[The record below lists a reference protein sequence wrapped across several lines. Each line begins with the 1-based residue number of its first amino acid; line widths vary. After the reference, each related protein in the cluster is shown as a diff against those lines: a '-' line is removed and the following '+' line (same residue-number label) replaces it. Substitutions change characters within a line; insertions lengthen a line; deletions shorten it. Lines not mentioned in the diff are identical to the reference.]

1 MTGGLSREFLA
12 PGVECIAGLY
22 GLLTAEADLGDVP
35 GAFIRWEG
43 GGVIVFNSAHS
54 EPYRFLTTVFSIN
67 TA

>member
-1 MTGGLSREFLA
+1 MGNPSRELLA
-12 PGVECIAGLY
+12 PGVECVASLY
-22 GLLTAEADLGDVP
+22 GFLTVEADLGSSP

>member
-1 MTGGLSREFLA
+1 MGSPSRDLIA
-12 PGVECIAGLY
+12 PGVECVAAFY
-22 GLLTAEADLGDVP
+22 GLLTVEADLGDVP

-43 GGVIVFNSAHS
+43 GGVIVFNSVRP